1 MGCSRN
7 WLSGNNCFGVLWTIF
22 VEKFEQHSNADL
34 RWIIIVV
41 KYFHIKFLDEISRM
55 MIRAIERET
64 NGKIWKII
72 FERSFEWSSEHWID
86 GNIRA
91 TENLLRII
99 SYEKWLNRSIMR
111 YRRTPTS
118 ISPWWFVKSSRSSLR
133 FIFANIS
140 CSSNHYF
147 LISDYHW
154 ISNWIFTLTNS
165 ILPSKNIIPIKNFP
179 INSYAKINIFN
190 P

>member
-1 MGCSRN
+1 M
-7 WLSGNNCFGVLWTIF
+7 
-22 VEKFEQHSNADL
+22 
-34 RWIIIVV
+34 
-41 KYFHIKFLDEISRM
+41 
-55 MIRAIERET
+55 IERAF
-64 NGKIWKII
+64 NRWQYQSNRKFIKDHI
-72 FERSFEWSSEHWID
+72 
-86 GNIRA
+86 
-91 TENLLRII
+91 LR
-99 SYEKWLNRSIMR
+99 EKWLNRSIMR

-165 ILPSKNIIPIKNFP
+165 ILPSKNIIPIKKFP

-190 P
+190 PLFKNKIFNPVSSNFFSHEESNSVE

>member
-22 VEKFEQHSNADL
+22 VEKFEQHSNVDL

-41 KYFHIKFLDEISRM
+41 KYFHIKFLHEISRM
-55 MIRAIERET
+55 MMRAIERET

-91 TENLLRII
+91 TENLLRIT
-99 SYEKWLNRSIMR
+99 SYERSGWIDRSCVIVVHPRLSLHGGSLNRVA
-111 YRRTPTS
+111 PL
-118 ISPWWFVKSSRSSLR
+118 FGLSSRTSAALQTT
-133 FIFANIS
+133 IS
-140 CSSNHYF
+140 
-147 LISDYHW
+147 
-154 ISNWIFTLTNS
+154 
-165 ILPSKNIIPIKNFP
+165 
-179 INSYAKINIFN
+179 
-190 P
+190 